1 MGAREMFRR
10 GADQVKVMANGG
22 CISPADELTSIQFT
36 VADGF
41 DWPRVAR
48 PGARSALTSLD

>member
-1 MGAREMFRR
+1 
-10 GADQVKVMANGG
+10 VMANGG

-48 PGARSALTSLD
+48 PGARSSLTSLD

>member
-1 MGAREMFRR
+1 MFRR

-36 VADGF
+36 VALPSCWASTLSQWMRRYGF
-41 DWPRVAR
+41 
-48 PGARSALTSLD
+48 